1 MLLRIASGIFFSVF
15 GYKSCATYLR
25 VGWVG
30 FGSSLRFYYLLC
42 GRFRDGFRIRS
53 TLFRFI
59 VLYLFVISVALQH
72 LLLLCASQRETMPL
86 TKPFFRIHS
95 TSNRDLVDRTGVTFR
110 IENINKEDE
119 EVAHSTRLPS
129 HYYLYYPNM
138 NFLTKYADKL
148 PIGDLLTWK
157 TRKDLDVWMNR
168 QIYFSH
174 NIQQSKFHIHHCS
187 NYI

>member
-72 LLLLCASQRETMPL
+72 LLLLCASQREFLKQLCHPLFSKNNTSVCSLAMSIPPSNPL
-86 TKPFFRIHS
+86 TR
-95 TSNRDLVDRTGVTFR
+95 N
-110 IENINKEDE
+110 
-119 EVAHSTRLPS
+119 
-129 HYYLYYPNM
+129 
-138 NFLTKYADKL
+138 
-148 PIGDLLTWK
+148 
-157 TRKDLDVWMNR
+157 
-168 QIYFSH
+168 
-174 NIQQSKFHIHHCS
+174 
-187 NYI
+187 